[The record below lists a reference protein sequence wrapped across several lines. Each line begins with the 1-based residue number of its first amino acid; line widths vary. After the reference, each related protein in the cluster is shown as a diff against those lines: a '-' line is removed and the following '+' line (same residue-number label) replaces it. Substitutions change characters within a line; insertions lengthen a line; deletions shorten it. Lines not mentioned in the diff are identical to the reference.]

1 MIFDIVNLKIISKFK
16 INDYNEY
23 TDKSTYN
30 LQNFISENNNKNY
43 VFRYINDKLK
53 LINVKE
59 NIFLYNKTNSNDN
72 NNVKLEN
79 KSQNKIYLSQKND
92 VGTNNNNYPINNS
105 ISLNKINV
113 INAHNDQN
121 DTKLANTK
129 NNCPNNNDNHN

>member
-43 VFRYINDKLK
+43 VFCYINDKLK
-53 LINVKE
+53 LINGKE
-59 NIFLYNKTNSNDN
+59 NIFLNNKTNSNDN

-121 DTKLANTK
+121 DTMANTK